1 MWFVFVAVA
10 LVLLTAGGL
19 YVRRRLTAALR
30 ELGVGDRGIRVVRWL
45 VVWLLFAA
53 PVLTIVAIIV
63 SLLLG
68 RETLPRFDGPVSAYL
83 LTLPFAWA
91 ALVVVQS
98 LPWLLAID
106 LASFVAT
113 RVRRVIPARVRAFA
127 ILGAVGVFAIY
138 TPVRVVAE
146 RGDVRVREHR
156 IGTGTG
162 APFKI
167 AFVADVQQDAHTD
180 AAAAKDVYAI
190 INAAQPD
197 VVLSGGDWINSGPEF
212 IEEAAAAA
220 GHLKSRRGTFS
231 VRGDHE
237 HFAYVDRERSVREV
251 EQAMQRHGIAMLDNE
266 VRWFDHH
273 GKRIAVVFLNYNYI
287 FRTDRA
293 TIESLVA
300 SVKDA
305 DYSIVVTH
313 QLDRALASLLV
324 DKVDLILG
332 AHTHGGQVNPVVG
345 FLHVNLASLE
355 TPYTDGLYHAGS
367 TTILITAGVGYSIIP
382 LRYASPGSIEI
393 IELRTR

>member
-1 MWFVFVAVA
+1 MWFIFVAVA
-10 LVLLTAGGL
+10 LLLLTAGGL

-68 RETLPRFDGPVSAYL
+68 RETLPRFDGPVAAYL

-91 ALVVVQS
+91 ALVVIQS

-106 LASFVAT
+106 LASFVAK
-113 RVRRVIPARVRAFA
+113 RMQRVISARVRAFA
-127 ILGAVGVFAIY
+127 ILGAIGVFAIY
-138 TPVRVVAE
+138 TPVRVLAE

-156 IGTGTG
+156 IGAGTR

-190 INAAQPD
+190 ITAAQPD
-197 VVLSGGDWINSGPEF
+197 VVLSGGDWINSGPEY
-212 IEEAAAAA
+212 IEEAAATAS
-220 GHLKSRRGTFS
+220 HLKSRLGTFS

-237 HFAYVDRERSVREV
+237 HFAYVDRERSAREV
-251 EQAMQRHGIAMLDNE
+251 EQAMQRHGIAMINND
-266 VRWFDHH
+266 VRWFDHG

-287 FRTDRA
+287 FRADRE
-293 TIESLVA
+293 TIESLIA

-313 QLDRALASLLV
+313 QLDRVLTSILV
-324 DKVDLILG
+324 DKVDLVLG

-345 FLHVNLASLE
+345 FLHLNLARLE

-393 IELRTR
+393 IELAL